1 MEPARFTI
9 RQTQQLITGQAGLVL
24 AGQALSRFAQLPQQL
39 DPAFPVRGTALPTS
53 DVVKGYVGLLCQAKS
68 DFEAIEAYRGTRSST
83 QALGLARRAL
93 GSAASPAPR
102 RSSLPP
108 RRSRRWTR

>member
-1 MEPARFTI
+1 MGPARFTI
-9 RQTQQLITGQAGLVL
+9 RQTQQLITGRAGLVL

-68 DFEAIEAYRGTRSST
+68 DFEAIAAYRGDAFFT
-83 QALGLARRAL
+83 QALGRR
-93 GSAASPAPR
+93 G
-102 RSSLPP
+102 
-108 RRSRRWTR
+108 